1 MRVRTTLCEAIGV
14 LSAVSLL
21 ACGQATSVT
30 APSAATGTNGPI
42 TSIVVTG
49 PAASGTNFQLMASGK
64 STDGSSRDITA
75 VASWQAS
82 DPTKVSISSTGWVTI
97 LALGTVQ
104 VQATY
109 QNVTGSMQVKV
120 TPPPPDK
127 YVLSGT
133 VREVPPTSHP
143 VAGAV
148 IRITGGPDAGI
159 QAASDGKGIFG
170 IAGLSAGFAIVETD
184 APGYTVSSIGLDIS
198 GNRSV
203 DLWLA
208 PMPPKDANGA
218 TATARCNDGS
228 WSWDQTKTDA
238 CSANGGIA
246 YPVCPG
252 VMCPD
257 ASRKTR

>member
-1 MRVRTTLCEAIGV
+1 MRVRTKLCEAIGV

-30 APSAATGTNGPI
+30 APSGTTGTNGPI
-42 TSIVVTG
+42 TSVVVTG
-49 PAASGTNFQLMASGK
+49 PATSGTNFQLMASGK
-64 STDGSSRDITA
+64 SADGSSRDVTA
-75 VASWQAS
+75 LASWQAS
-82 DPTKVSISSTGWVTI
+82 DPSKVLISSTGWVTI
-97 LALGTVQ
+97 LALGTVE
-104 VQATY
+104 VRATY
-109 QNVTGSMQVKV
+109 QNVTGTMQVRV

-127 YVLSGT
+127 FILSGV

-148 IRITGGPDAGI
+148 VRITGGPDAGME
-159 QAASDGKGIFG
+159 AVSDAQGLFG
-170 IAGLSAGFAIVETD
+170 LAGLSAGFAIVEAS
-184 APGYTVSSIGLDIS
+184 APGYTVSSVGLDIS

-208 PMPPKDANGA
+208 PTPPKDASGA
-218 TATARCNDGS
+218 TATARCSDGS
-228 WSWDQTKTDA
+228 WSWAQTKTDA